1 MTSLSLLLLQ
11 NTLPDLPVGAHRAS
25 SNRGGIWRI
34 SVPLSQR
41 SGVFASQSHNLD
53 SSSLQARLT
62 FERLGNSV
70 RGFMGKS
77 NTRALKPKKIQT
89 ATMKRRSLKAKF
101 IEAAP
106 RKARSLQVRAAVI
119 SPIEPPGV

>member
-1 MTSLSLLLLQ
+1 
-11 NTLPDLPVGAHRAS
+11 
-25 SNRGGIWRI
+25 
-34 SVPLSQR
+34 
-41 SGVFASQSHNLD
+41 
-53 SSSLQARLT
+53 
-62 FERLGNSV
+62 
-70 RGFMGKS
+70 MGKS